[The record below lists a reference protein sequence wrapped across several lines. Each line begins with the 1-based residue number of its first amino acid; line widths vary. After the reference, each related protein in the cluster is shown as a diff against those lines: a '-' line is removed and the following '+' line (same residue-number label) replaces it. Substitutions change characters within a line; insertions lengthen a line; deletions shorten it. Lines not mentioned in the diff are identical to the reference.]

1 MLLGLF
7 LVGTLWFWILMAVAA
22 LVVGVCV
29 ARESF
34 GKATLSVVATFALL
48 GFLGDFNVLHWL
60 GTHATEFAVYL
71 VAYFAIGTAWSVG
84 KWWFFVRRKRDEY
97 DRQKRLFLGQQ
108 GLPYEDTKSVTVAI
122 PEALKAKWR
131 EWIDNQYDGRR
142 SAGRSAYPPRARDYK
157 GKITA
162 WMMYWPWSF
171 VVTIVDDPIRKL
183 FNAIFRAIQDV
194 FQRISDSAFKDV
206 KSDFEAPPPKAPPT
220 GGNGRDLKPVPP
232 DPAAA
237 ADDHSTSF
245 RS

>member
-60 GTHATEFAVYL
+60 GTHAAEFAVYL
-71 VAYFAIGTAWSVG
+71 AAYFAIGTAWSVG
-84 KWWFFVRRKRDEY
+84 KWWFFVRRRRDEY
-97 DRQKRLFLGQQ
+97 NEQKSAFLRQNGVA
-108 GLPYEDTKSVTVAI
+108 GSAI
-122 PEALKAKWR
+122 PDALKTRYR
-131 EWIDNQYDGRR
+131 EWMDASYDSGSGRR
-142 SAGRSAYPPRARDYK
+142 FRAGFPPRARDYK

-171 VVTIVDDPIRKL
+171 VVTIIDDPIRKL

-206 KSDFEAPPPKAPPT
+206 KSDFEAPSPKAPPS

-232 DPAAA
+232 DV
-237 ADDHSTSF
+237 DDDRTTSF

>member
-7 LVGTLWFWILMAVAA
+7 LVGTLWFWILLAVAA

-34 GKATLSVVATFALL
+34 GKATLSVMLTFALL

-60 GTHATEFAVYL
+60 RENAVAFLVYL
-71 VAYFAIGTAWSVG
+71 VAYFAIGTVWSVG
-84 KWWFFVRRKRDEY
+84 KWWFFIRRRRDEY
-97 DRQKRLFLGQQ
+97 NEQKSAFLLQNGITD
-108 GLPYEDTKSVTVAI
+108 GLLPESLKTRWRDYVSSSYEC
-122 PEALKAKWR
+122 R
-131 EWIDNQYDGRR
+131 GRAAR
-142 SAGRSAYPPRARDYK
+142 FPPRVRDYK

-206 KSDFEAPPPKAPPT
+206 KGDFEAPTPKAPPST
-220 GGNGRDLKPVPP
+220 GGNGTAKTTPLAVVDGDKPTDTVPM
-232 DPAAA
+232 
-237 ADDHSTSF
+237 
-245 RS
+245 

>member
-60 GTHATEFAVYL
+60 VTHAAEFAVYL

-97 DRQKRLFLGQQ
+97 NDQKNAFLLQRGIKD
-108 GLPYEDTKSVTVAI
+108 GVI
-122 PEALKAKWR
+122 PDDLRAKWR

-142 SAGRSAYPPRARDYK
+142 SVGRSAYPPRARDYK

-206 KSDFEAPPPKAPPT
+206 KGDFEAPPPKAPPT
-220 GGNGRDLKPVPP
+220 GGNGRGSKPVPEDP
-232 DPAAA
+232 DAG
-237 ADDHSTSF
+237 DDRPTSF
-245 RS
+245 RT